1 MTPKYHFIKTS
12 QKSRREGNNEI
23 LDLWGFNI
31 ALKTSFKVEHGANHC
46 MFSSSPYISHD
57 L

>member
-1 MTPKYHFIKTS
+1 MTAKYHFIKTS

-31 ALKTSFKVEHGANHC
+31 ALKPVLK
-46 MFSSSPYISHD
+46 
-57 L
+57 

>member
-46 MFSSSPYISHD
+46 MFSSYPYISHD